1 MNALQECHSQLARL
15 LGSAAEPIEVL
26 QRAEEHRAYWRPE
39 RVRVLLLAESHVYT
53 TPSEMERSIVLNDRM
68 EIPRGFVRLVYCMGY
83 GENRLLNRPIVAPRN
98 SGTPQYWKIFY
109 SCVNRVFSN
118 EDFVPILSRTPFPQ
132 RIRNKL
138 ALLQRLKEIGVWLVD
153 ASLAAL
159 YPKPAPSIVEACLQ
173 TSWDSYVVQVIRS
186 ARPSRIV
193 CIGRGVA
200 RSLGDR
206 LSGLNVP
213 VTVVPQPN
221 ARLASTEHF
230 GLFQQYH
237 DIVWSSSQEQ
247 AEAPVE
253 RAIVSRRVPVVLPA
267 WRVNVPRSEERLG
280 ETRPLCETVAETPRG
295 ARVRRWTLR
304 EDNQAHFH
312 GVVHL
317 TESPLYLEL
326 SWRRNV
332 VGQVKCVG
340 LFRLDLHGLLKRGYI
355 RHDPVD
361 SDGSELRL
369 RTVRAADGLFY
380 IQARHDGPRLRLSMI
395 N

>member
-1 MNALQECHSQLARL
+1 MNGCAF
-15 LGSAAEPIEVL
+15 
-26 QRAEEHRAYWRPE
+26 
-39 RVRVLLLAESHVYT
+39 
-53 TPSEMERSIVLNDRM
+53 D
-68 EIPRGFVRLVYCMGY
+68 
-83 GENRLLNRPIVAPRN
+83 
-98 SGTPQYWKIFY
+98 
-109 SCVNRVFSN
+109 
-118 EDFVPILSRTPFPQ
+118 
-132 RIRNKL
+132 NK
-138 ALLQRLKEIGVWLVD
+138 V
-153 ASLAAL
+153 
-159 YPKPAPSIVEACLQ
+159 
-173 TSWDSYVVQVIRS
+173 
-186 ARPSRIV
+186 
-193 CIGRGVA
+193 
-200 RSLGDR
+200 
-206 LSGLNVP
+206 
-213 VTVVPQPN
+213 
-221 ARLASTEHF
+221 
-230 GLFQQYH
+230 QYH
-237 DIVWSSSQEQ
+237 EIVWSSSQEQ
-247 AEAPVE
+247 TKAPVE

-326 SWRRNV
+326 SWRPNV

-380 IQARHDGPRLRLSMI
+380 IQARHDGPRLQLSMI